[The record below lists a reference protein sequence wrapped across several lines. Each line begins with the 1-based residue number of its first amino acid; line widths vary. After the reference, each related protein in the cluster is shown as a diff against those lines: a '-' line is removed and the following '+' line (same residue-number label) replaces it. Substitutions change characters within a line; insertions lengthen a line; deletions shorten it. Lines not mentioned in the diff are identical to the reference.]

1 MSYVNPF
8 ESPQNLTIPALS
20 QAQRKIPTY
29 SLVMLII
36 DLVLRGLRLLVVLL
50 GIVGIVALKDEPD
63 MFFYGVLE
71 VVTGGMM
78 VVFGG
83 LGDVLLLMKKRVG
96 VYLCWLGIA
105 ATLANMGVGLAELP
119 LQFERGAF
127 ADPAMP
133 NADSIKMVA
142 WTAAILTLLF
152 RLTLTV
158 MYGVAVYLADK
169 SFRK

>member
-8 ESPQNLTIPALS
+8 ESPQQVTIPALS
-20 QAQRKIPTY
+20 QAQPKIPTY

-50 GIVGIVALKDEPD
+50 GIVGIVALQDEPD

-83 LGDVLLLMKKRVG
+83 LGDILLLMKKRVG
-96 VYLCWLGIA
+96 VFVMWPCGSVFGRRYPPA
-105 ATLANMGVGLAELP
+105 RV
-119 LQFERGAF
+119 
-127 ADPAMP
+127 AD
-133 NADSIKMVA
+133 
-142 WTAAILTLLF
+142 
-152 RLTLTV
+152 
-158 MYGVAVYLADK
+158 G
-169 SFRK
+169 